1 MAKYNKGSVYEGE
14 FWITNDE
21 GKEVKCEVLFTF
33 ESEET
38 HKNYIVYTDNSA
50 DVDGSTKV
58 YASTYDPEGSE
69 SSLKPIESYKE
80 WKVIETILA
89 EIQDSIKSEE
99 DSVSDAS
106 EDSNL
111 IPNKSEGSDCVTED
125 DISLDDIVADFPFPL
140 FDATLVPTY
149 ESLVESIER
158 MMLSSDH
165 KLDKAC
171 LKFMA
176 NRITVRLVM
185 ETEEEHIDYLFKTLD
200 DIGLLECS
208 EYSHIGIE
216 SYSNGNF
223 IVAEE
228 AFRRAV
234 AFCQEDVLRV
244 GYANKLAYLIR
255 RKEIRSPEKVSGKE
269 IVELLKPGTAQ
280 KDTFSLINMALFWAL
295 NIGTEDDWKMA
306 DELISLVSKSDVHGA
321 YLWWLDVGNK
331 DDVEGHLVHLL
342 LIRNGKIAKSPLGE
356 MKTLYDKVKSKYV
369 AIPAELQN
377 IVTPFDGGT
386 TDTLPCLDDWL

>member
-1 MAKYNKGSVYEGE
+1 MAIDKGKCTVL
-14 FWITNDE
+14 NDQ
-21 GKEVKCEVLFTF
+21 GKEVECEVLFTF

-38 HKNYIVYTDNSA
+38 QKNYIVYTDNSV

-58 YASTYDPEGSE
+58 YASTFDPEGNNPE
-69 SSLKPIESYKE
+69 LKPIESDKE

-89 EIQDSIKSEE
+89 EIQEAVKGEE
-99 DSVSDAS
+99 DSEPDTPGDCDLVSG
-106 EDSNL
+106 
-111 IPNKSEGSDCVTED
+111 KSEGSDCVTED
-125 DISLDDIVADFPFPL
+125 DISWDDIFADFPSFEAAKLPV
-140 FDATLVPTY
+140 DYEDLVKSI
-149 ESLVESIER
+149 EDKKDLGNDKLDEGFLESIA
-158 MMLSSDH
+158 S
-165 KLDKAC
+165 
-171 LKFMA
+171 
-176 NRITVRLVM
+176 RLET
-185 ETEEEHIDYLFKTLD
+185 ETEEEHIDYLFKVLD
-200 DIGLLECS
+200 DNDLSECS
-208 EYSHIGIE
+208 VYSHMGME

-234 AFCQEDVLRV
+234 AVCQEDVLCV
-244 GYANKLAYLIR
+244 GYASNVACLIR
-255 RKEIRSPEKVSGKE
+255 RKEIRNPEKASGKE
-269 IVELLKPGTAQ
+269 IVELLKPGTAK

-295 NIGTEDDWKMA
+295 NIGAEDDWKMA

-356 MKTLYDKVKSKYV
+356 MKALFDKVKAKYA
-369 AIPAELQN
+369 AIPAEFKN

-386 TDTLPCLDDWL
+386 TDTLPRLDDWL

>member
-1 MAKYNKGSVYEGE
+1 MMAIDKGKFTVL
-14 FWITNDE
+14 NVQ
-21 GKEVKCEVLFTF
+21 GKEVECEVLFTF

-38 HKNYIVYTDNSA
+38 QKNYIVYTDNSV

-58 YASTYDPEGSE
+58 YASTFDPGGNNPE
-69 SSLKPIESYKE
+69 LKPIESDKE

-89 EIQDSIKSEE
+89 EIQEAVKGEE
-99 DSVSDAS
+99 DSEPDTPGDCDLVSG
-106 EDSNL
+106 
-111 IPNKSEGSDCVTED
+111 KSEGSDCVTED
-125 DISLDDIVADFPFPL
+125 DISWDDIFADFPSFEAAKLPV
-140 FDATLVPTY
+140 DYEDLVKSI
-149 ESLVESIER
+149 EDKKNLGNDKLDEGFLESIA
-158 MMLSSDH
+158 S
-165 KLDKAC
+165 
-171 LKFMA
+171 
-176 NRITVRLVM
+176 RLET
-185 ETEEEHIDYLFKTLD
+185 ETEEEHIDYLFKVLD
-200 DIGLLECS
+200 DNDLSECS
-208 EYSHIGIE
+208 VYSHMGME

-234 AFCQEDVLRV
+234 AVCQEDVLRV
-244 GYANKLAYLIR
+244 GYANNLAYLIR
-255 RKEIRSPEKVSGKE
+255 RKEIRNPEKASGKE
-269 IVELLKPGTAQ
+269 IVELLKPGTAK

-295 NIGTEDDWKMA
+295 NIGAEDDWKMA

-356 MKTLYDKVKSKYV
+356 MKALFDKVKAKYA
-369 AIPAELQN
+369 AIPAEFKN

>member
-1 MAKYNKGSVYEGE
+1 MAKHNKGSVNESE

-38 HKNYIVYTDNSA
+38 HKNYIVYTDNSV

-58 YASTYDPEGSE
+58 YASTFDPEGNDPA
-69 SSLKPIESYKE
+69 LKPIESDKE

-89 EIQDSIKSEE
+89 EIQEAVKDEE
-99 DSVSDAS
+99 DSEPDTPADCDLVSG
-106 EDSNL
+106 
-111 IPNKSEGSDCVTED
+111 KSEGSDCVTED
-125 DISLDDIVADFPFPL
+125 DISWDDIFADFPSFE
-140 FDATLVPTY
+140 ATKLPVDYEDLVKSI
-149 ESLVESIER
+149 EDKKNLGNDKLDEGFLESIA
-158 MMLSSDH
+158 S
-165 KLDKAC
+165 
-171 LKFMA
+171 
-176 NRITVRLVM
+176 RLET
-185 ETEEEHIDYLFKTLD
+185 ETEEEHIDYLFKVLD
-200 DIGLLECS
+200 DNDFSECS
-208 EYSHIGIE
+208 VYSHMGME

-234 AFCQEDVLRV
+234 AVCQEDVLRV
-244 GYANKLAYLIR
+244 GYANNLAYLIR
-255 RKEIRSPEKVSGKE
+255 RKEIRNPEKASGKE
-269 IVELLKPGTAQ
+269 IVELLKPGTAK

-295 NIGTEDDWKMA
+295 NIGAEDDWKMA

-331 DDVEGHLVHLL
+331 DDVEGQLVHLL
-342 LIRNGKIAKSPLGE
+342 LIRNGKIAKSHLGE
-356 MKTLYDKVKSKYV
+356 MKALFDKVKSKYV
-369 AIPAELQN
+369 AIPAEFQN

-386 TDTLPCLDDWL
+386 TDTLPRLDDWL

>member
-1 MAKYNKGSVYEGE
+1 MMAIDKGKFTVL
-14 FWITNDE
+14 NVQ
-21 GKEVKCEVLFTF
+21 GKEVECEVLFTF

-38 HKNYIVYTDNSA
+38 QKNYIVYTDNSV

-58 YASTYDPEGSE
+58 YASTFDPEGNNPE
-69 SSLKPIESYKE
+69 LKPIESDKE

-89 EIQDSIKSEE
+89 EIQEAVKGEE
-99 DSVSDAS
+99 DSEPDTPGDCDLVSG
-106 EDSNL
+106 
-111 IPNKSEGSDCVTED
+111 KSEGSDCVTED
-125 DISLDDIVADFPFPL
+125 DISWDDIFADFPSFEAAKLPV
-140 FDATLVPTY
+140 DYEDLVKSI
-149 ESLVESIER
+149 EDKKNLGNDKLDEGFLESIA
-158 MMLSSDH
+158 S
-165 KLDKAC
+165 
-171 LKFMA
+171 
-176 NRITVRLVM
+176 RLET
-185 ETEEEHIDYLFKTLD
+185 ETEEEHIDYLFKVLD
-200 DIGLLECS
+200 DNDLSECS
-208 EYSHIGIE
+208 VYSHMGME

-234 AFCQEDVLRV
+234 AVCQEDVLRV
-244 GYANKLAYLIR
+244 GYANNLAYLIR
-255 RKEIRSPEKVSGKE
+255 RKEIRNPEKASGKE
-269 IVELLKPGTAQ
+269 IVELLKPGTAK

-295 NIGTEDDWKMA
+295 NIGAEDDWKMA

-356 MKTLYDKVKSKYV
+356 MKALFDKVKAKYA
-369 AIPAELQN
+369 AIPAEFKN

>member
-1 MAKYNKGSVYEGE
+1 MAIDKGKFTVL
-14 FWITNDE
+14 NVQ
-21 GKEVKCEVLFTF
+21 GKEVECEVLFTF

-38 HKNYIVYTDNSA
+38 QKNYIVYTDNSV

-58 YASTYDPEGSE
+58 YASTFDPEGNNPE
-69 SSLKPIESYKE
+69 LKPIESDKE

-89 EIQDSIKSEE
+89 EIQEAVKGEE
-99 DSVSDAS
+99 DSEPDTPGDCDLVSG
-106 EDSNL
+106 
-111 IPNKSEGSDCVTED
+111 KSEGSDCVTED
-125 DISLDDIVADFPFPL
+125 DISWDDIFADFPSFEAAKLPV
-140 FDATLVPTY
+140 DYEDLVKSI
-149 ESLVESIER
+149 EDKKNLGNDKLDEGFLESIA
-158 MMLSSDH
+158 S
-165 KLDKAC
+165 
-171 LKFMA
+171 
-176 NRITVRLVM
+176 RLET
-185 ETEEEHIDYLFKTLD
+185 ETEEEHIDYLFKVLD
-200 DIGLLECS
+200 DNDLSECS
-208 EYSHIGIE
+208 VYSHMGME

-234 AFCQEDVLRV
+234 AVCQEDVLRV
-244 GYANKLAYLIR
+244 GYANNLAYLIR
-255 RKEIRSPEKVSGKE
+255 RKEIRNPEKASGKE
-269 IVELLKPGTAQ
+269 IVELLKPGTAK

-295 NIGTEDDWKMA
+295 NIGAEDDWKMA

-356 MKTLYDKVKSKYV
+356 MKALFDKVKAKYA
-369 AIPAELQN
+369 AIPAEFKN

>member
-1 MAKYNKGSVYEGE
+1 MAIDKGKFTVL
-14 FWITNDE
+14 NVQ
-21 GKEVKCEVLFTF
+21 GKEVECEVLFTF

-38 HKNYIVYTDNSA
+38 QKNYIVYTDNSV

-58 YASTYDPEGSE
+58 YASTFDPGGNNPE
-69 SSLKPIESYKE
+69 LKPIESDKE

-89 EIQDSIKSEE
+89 EIQEAVKGEE
-99 DSVSDAS
+99 DSEPDTPGDCDLVSG
-106 EDSNL
+106 
-111 IPNKSEGSDCVTED
+111 KSEGSDCVTED
-125 DISLDDIVADFPFPL
+125 DISWDDIFADFPSFEAAKLPV
-140 FDATLVPTY
+140 DYEDLVKSI
-149 ESLVESIER
+149 EDKKNLGNDKLDEGFLESIA
-158 MMLSSDH
+158 S
-165 KLDKAC
+165 
-171 LKFMA
+171 
-176 NRITVRLVM
+176 RLET
-185 ETEEEHIDYLFKTLD
+185 ETEEEHIDYLFKVLD
-200 DIGLLECS
+200 DNDLSECS
-208 EYSHIGIE
+208 VYSHMGME

-234 AFCQEDVLRV
+234 AVCQEDVLRV
-244 GYANKLAYLIR
+244 GYANNLAYLIR
-255 RKEIRSPEKVSGKE
+255 RKEIRNPEKASGKE
-269 IVELLKPGTAQ
+269 IVELLKPGTAK

-295 NIGTEDDWKMA
+295 NIGAEDDWKMA

-356 MKTLYDKVKSKYV
+356 MKALFDKVKAKYA
-369 AIPAELQN
+369 AIPAEFKN

>member
-1 MAKYNKGSVYEGE
+1 MAIDKGKFTVL
-14 FWITNDE
+14 NVQ
-21 GKEVKCEVLFTF
+21 GKEVECEVLFTF

-38 HKNYIVYTDNSA
+38 QKNYIVYTDNSV

-58 YASTYDPEGSE
+58 YASTFDPEGNNPE
-69 SSLKPIESYKE
+69 LKPIESDKE

-89 EIQDSIKSEE
+89 EIQEAVKSEE
-99 DSVSDAS
+99 DSEPDIPGDCDLVSG
-106 EDSNL
+106 
-111 IPNKSEGSDCVTED
+111 KSEGSDCVTED
-125 DISLDDIVADFPFPL
+125 DISWDDIFADFLSFEAAKLPV
-140 FDATLVPTY
+140 DYEDLVKSI
-149 ESLVESIER
+149 EDKKNLGNDKLDEGFLESIA
-158 MMLSSDH
+158 S
-165 KLDKAC
+165 
-171 LKFMA
+171 
-176 NRITVRLVM
+176 RLET
-185 ETEEEHIDYLFKTLD
+185 ETEEEHIDYLFKVLD
-200 DIGLLECS
+200 DNDLSECS
-208 EYSHIGIE
+208 VYSHMGME

-234 AFCQEDVLRV
+234 AVCQEDVLRV
-244 GYANKLAYLIR
+244 GYANYLAYLIR
-255 RKEIRSPEKVSGKE
+255 RKEIRNPEKASGKE
-269 IVELLKPGTAQ
+269 IVELLKPGTAK

-295 NIGTEDDWKMA
+295 NIGAEDDWKMA

-356 MKTLYDKVKSKYV
+356 MKALFDKVKAKYA
-369 AIPAELQN
+369 AIPAEFKN

-386 TDTLPCLDDWL
+386 IDTLPRLDDWL

>member
-1 MAKYNKGSVYEGE
+1 MMAIDKGKFTVL
-14 FWITNDE
+14 NDQ
-21 GKEVKCEVLFTF
+21 GKEVECEVLFTF

-38 HKNYIVYTDNSA
+38 QKNYIVYTDNSV

-58 YASTYDPEGSE
+58 YASTFDPEGNNPE
-69 SSLKPIESYKE
+69 LKPIESDKE

-89 EIQDSIKSEE
+89 EIQEAVKGEE
-99 DSVSDAS
+99 DSEPDTPGDCDLVSG
-106 EDSNL
+106 
-111 IPNKSEGSDCVTED
+111 KSEGSDCVTED
-125 DISLDDIVADFPFPL
+125 DISWDDIFADFPSFEAAKLPV
-140 FDATLVPTY
+140 DYEDLVKSI
-149 ESLVESIER
+149 EDKKDLGNDKLDEGFLESIA
-158 MMLSSDH
+158 S
-165 KLDKAC
+165 
-171 LKFMA
+171 
-176 NRITVRLVM
+176 RLET
-185 ETEEEHIDYLFKTLD
+185 ETEEEHIDYLFKVLD
-200 DIGLLECS
+200 DNDLSECS
-208 EYSHIGIE
+208 VYSHMGME

-234 AFCQEDVLRV
+234 AVCQEDVLRV
-244 GYANKLAYLIR
+244 GYANNLAYLIR
-255 RKEIRSPEKVSGKE
+255 RKEIRNPEKASGKE
-269 IVELLKPGTAQ
+269 IVELLKPGTAK

-295 NIGTEDDWKMA
+295 NIGAEDDWKMA

-356 MKTLYDKVKSKYV
+356 MKALFDKVKAKYA
-369 AIPAELQN
+369 AIPAEFKN

-386 TDTLPCLDDWL
+386 TDTLPRLDDWL

>member
-1 MAKYNKGSVYEGE
+1 MAIDKGKFTVL
-14 FWITNDE
+14 NDQ
-21 GKEVKCEVLFTF
+21 GKEVECEVLFTF

-38 HKNYIVYTDNSA
+38 QKNYIVYTDNSV

-58 YASTYDPEGSE
+58 YASTFDPEGNNPE
-69 SSLKPIESYKE
+69 LKPIESDKE

-89 EIQDSIKSEE
+89 EIQEAVKGEE
-99 DSVSDAS
+99 DSEPDTPGDCDLVSG
-106 EDSNL
+106 
-111 IPNKSEGSDCVTED
+111 KSEGSDCVTED
-125 DISLDDIVADFPFPL
+125 DISWDDIFADFPSFEAAKLPV
-140 FDATLVPTY
+140 DYEDLVKSI
-149 ESLVESIER
+149 EDKKNLGNDKLDEGFLESIA
-158 MMLSSDH
+158 S
-165 KLDKAC
+165 
-171 LKFMA
+171 
-176 NRITVRLVM
+176 RLET
-185 ETEEEHIDYLFKTLD
+185 ETEEEHIDYLFKVLD
-200 DIGLLECS
+200 DNDLSECS
-208 EYSHIGIE
+208 VYSHMGME

-234 AFCQEDVLRV
+234 AVCQEDVLRV
-244 GYANKLAYLIR
+244 GYANNLAYLIR
-255 RKEIRSPEKVSGKE
+255 RKEIRNPEKASGKE
-269 IVELLKPGTAQ
+269 IVELLKPGTAK

-295 NIGTEDDWKMA
+295 NIGAEDDWKMA

-356 MKTLYDKVKSKYV
+356 MKALFDKVKAKYA
-369 AIPAELQN
+369 AIPAEFKN

-386 TDTLPCLDDWL
+386 TDTLPRLDDWL

>member
-1 MAKYNKGSVYEGE
+1 MAKHNKGSVNEGE

-38 HKNYIVYTDNSA
+38 HKNYIVYTDNSV

-58 YASTYDPEGSE
+58 YASTFDPEGNDPA
-69 SSLKPIESYKE
+69 LKPIESDKE

-89 EIQDSIKSEE
+89 EIQEAVKDEE
-99 DSVSDAS
+99 DSEPDTPADCDLVSG
-106 EDSNL
+106 
-111 IPNKSEGSDCVTED
+111 KSEGSDCVTED
-125 DISLDDIVADFPFPL
+125 DISWDDIFADFPSFE
-140 FDATLVPTY
+140 ATKLPVDYEDLVKSI
-149 ESLVESIER
+149 EDKKNLGNDKLDEGFLESIA
-158 MMLSSDH
+158 S
-165 KLDKAC
+165 
-171 LKFMA
+171 
-176 NRITVRLVM
+176 RLET
-185 ETEEEHIDYLFKTLD
+185 ETEEEHIDYLFKVLD
-200 DIGLLECS
+200 DNDFSECS
-208 EYSHIGIE
+208 VYSHMGME

-234 AFCQEDVLRV
+234 AVCQEDVLRV
-244 GYANKLAYLIR
+244 GYANNLAYLIR
-255 RKEIRSPEKVSGKE
+255 RKEIRNPEKASGKE
-269 IVELLKPGTAQ
+269 IVELLKPGTAK

-295 NIGTEDDWKMA
+295 NIGAEDDWKMA

-331 DDVEGHLVHLL
+331 EDVEGHLVHLL

-356 MKTLYDKVKSKYV
+356 MKALFDKVKAKYA
-369 AIPAELQN
+369 AIPAEFKN

-386 TDTLPCLDDWL
+386 TDTLPRLDDWL

>member
-1 MAKYNKGSVYEGE
+1 MAIDKGKFTVL
-14 FWITNDE
+14 NVQ
-21 GKEVKCEVLFTF
+21 GKEVECEVLFTF

-38 HKNYIVYTDNSA
+38 QKNYIVYTDNSV

-58 YASTYDPEGSE
+58 YASTFDPEGNNPE
-69 SSLKPIESYKE
+69 LKPIESDKE

-89 EIQDSIKSEE
+89 EIQEAVKGEE
-99 DSVSDAS
+99 DSEPDTPGDCDLVSG
-106 EDSNL
+106 
-111 IPNKSEGSDCVTED
+111 KSEGSDCVTED
-125 DISLDDIVADFPFPL
+125 DISWDDIFADFPSFEAAKLPV
-140 FDATLVPTY
+140 DYEDLVKSI
-149 ESLVESIER
+149 EDKKNLGNDKLDEGFLESIA
-158 MMLSSDH
+158 S
-165 KLDKAC
+165 
-171 LKFMA
+171 
-176 NRITVRLVM
+176 RLET
-185 ETEEEHIDYLFKTLD
+185 ETEEEHIDYLFKVLD
-200 DIGLLECS
+200 DNNLSECS
-208 EYSHIGIE
+208 VYSHMGME

-234 AFCQEDVLRV
+234 AVCQEDVLRV
-244 GYANKLAYLIR
+244 GYANNLAYLIR
-255 RKEIRSPEKVSGKE
+255 RKEIRNPEKASGKE
-269 IVELLKPGTAQ
+269 IVELLKPGTAK

-295 NIGTEDDWKMA
+295 NIGAEDDWKMA

-356 MKTLYDKVKSKYV
+356 MKALFDKVKAKYA
-369 AIPAELQN
+369 AIPAEFKN